1 MGARHP
7 FGGGAPDWTI
17 STADGVPVSA
27 VGGASVTAWNQQYG
41 GTQYTDLSFDEA
53 GSLVVDHVTSSDG
66 TDGMMLGQIP
76 IFWGPPDVWEM
87 WLSANGG
94 PRARAQALDVA
105 DKVATALDDLD
116 AATVEFDAMHDSIGQ
131 PNGLATL
138 DPDGILTPSQRP
150 PVVNTLSGLTDVAVT
165 SPAAKDVLSYDS
177 ATSRWMNV
185 PRVGAWTTITS
196 LASGY
201 VAYDPA
207 YPPQCRFENGGATV
221 RLRGLVKKSSGNF
234 GSMTTPLTVATLPSG
249 FVPITFQR
257 AALVGAASSN
267 INTLG
272 LSIVTDGTLALVSGS
287 SSYTPAW
294 IALDGATYSM
304 D

>member
-1 MGARHP
+1 MADRHP

-17 STADGVPVSA
+17 STANGVPVTA
-27 VGGASVTAWNQQYG
+27 IGGASVTAWNAAYG
-41 GTQYTDLSFDEA
+41 GVQYTDLSFDET

-76 IFWGPPDVWEM
+76 VFWGPPDVWEM

-94 PRARAQALDVA
+94 PRVRAQALDVA
-105 DKVATALDDLD
+105 EIMSAALDDLD
-116 AATVEFDAMHDSIGQ
+116 AATADFNALHDSIGQ
-131 PNGLATL
+131 SNGLATL
-138 DPDGILTPSQRP
+138 DPDGILTAAQRP
-150 PVVNTLSGLTDVAVT
+150 PVVNTLSGLTDVGIT
-165 SPAAKDVLSYDS
+165 SPANKDVLTYDS
-177 ATSRWMNV
+177 TAGKWKNV
-185 PRVGAWTTITS
+185 ARVGAWTTISS

-201 VAYDPA
+201 AAYDPVN
-207 YPPQCRFENGGATV
+207 PPQCRLENGGATV

-234 GSMTTPLTVATLPSG
+234 GSMTTPRTVATLPSG
-249 FVPITFQR
+249 FAPTTFQR
-257 AALVGAASSN
+257 ATLVGAASSN

-272 LSIVTDGTLALVSGS
+272 LSVVTDGTLALVSGS

-294 IALDGATYSM
+294 VALDGATYSM